1 MTSRAQFIG
10 LTTEWISR
18 RLAPAG
24 TLVAADSALFADG
37 IITSIK
43 VLDLIAWTER
53 AIGREITDS
62 EIRLDNFRTVAR
74 IAAVFVAEEESAA
87 A

>member
-1 MTSRAQFIG
+1 MTDRAQFIAS
-10 LTTEWISR
+10 TTDWISR
-18 RLAPAG
+18 RLAPPG
-24 TLVAADSALFADG
+24 TIVAADSALFADG
-37 IITSIK
+37 IVTSIK

-74 IAAVFVAEEESAA
+74 IAAVFVAEEEDAA

>member
-1 MTSRAQFIG
+1 MTSRAQFIA
-10 LTTEWISR
+10 LTTDWITR
-18 RLAPAG
+18 RLAPPGAI
-24 TLVAADSALFADG
+24 VAADSALFADG

-62 EIRLDNFRTVAR
+62 EIRLDNFRSVAR
-74 IAAVFVAEEESAA
+74 IAAVFIAEEENAA

>member
-1 MTSRAQFIG
+1 MTDRAQFIAS
-10 LTTEWISR
+10 TTEWITR

-24 TLVAADSALFADG
+24 TIVAADSALFADG
-37 IITSIK
+37 IVTSIK

-62 EIRLDNFRTVAR
+62 EIRLDNFHSVAR
-74 IAAVFVAEEESAA
+74 MAAVFVAEADNAA